1 MASIKVSRGQIWE
14 VDLDSQS
21 LKEELGKRNRPAMV
35 IQTDLLNNA
44 CHQTTVVVVGATQ
57 VRRDQDYFPRRSA
70 LINQPGC
77 RRKLTC

>member
-44 CHQTTVVVVGATQ
+44 CHQTTVVVVGATR
-57 VRRDQDYFPRRSA
+57 VRRDQDTFRFAAP
-70 LINQPGC
+70 
-77 RRKLTC
+77 